1 MIILIFLDFKF
12 FHIADIKYLSFQ
24 MNCEKIKKVKVL
36 TFNIKSM

>member
-1 MIILIFLDFKF
+1 MIICIFLDFKF

-24 MNCEKIKKVKVL
+24 MNCEKKVKDL